1 MIALHL
7 KQNEKKK
14 MGSGVKVAFRFG
26 SLVGLLCCIAK
37 ILERNCI
44 VRWQRCGCGEGLL
57 LVIQDDAMSPQ
68 SVSHKKSKPTKTK
81 NKPKKKRL
89 KKIRM

>member
-1 MIALHL
+1 
-7 KQNEKKK
+7 

-44 VRWQRCGCGEGLL
+44 VRWERCGCGEGLL

-68 SVSHKKSKPTKTK
+68 SVSHKKKSADK
-81 NKPKKKRL
+81 NKKQTKKKNND
-89 KKIRM
+89 

>member
-26 SLVGLLCCIAK
+26 SLAGLLRCIAK

-44 VRWQRCGCGEGLL
+44 VRWERCGRGEGLL

-68 SVSHKKSKPTKTK
+68 SVSHKK
-81 NKPKKKRL
+81 KK
-89 KKIRM
+89 

>member
-14 MGSGVKVAFRFG
+14 MGSGVKVALRFG
-26 SLVGLLCCIAK
+26 SLVGLLRCIAK

-44 VRWQRCGCGEGLL
+44 VRWERCGRGEGFIAGDSGRRD
-57 LVIQDDAMSPQ
+57 VAAVGQPQ
-68 SVSHKKSKPTKTK
+68 
-81 NKPKKKRL
+81 KKK
-89 KKIRM
+89 